1 MTLTNS
7 CNDSVFVFEAI
18 KMNVVCFSL
27 KECVPRSLLYRI
39 TSTPSS
45 PLPARAWVHHLRCQ
59 HRQGKW
65 HLREQDKVFYGEHVK
80 YRAEFQGLWKGMEKW
95 GKAVANDELNNR
107 LGADVS
113 RLTPTS
119 DSNSSLRCGRTS
131 TRLSSP
137 SLSKSYPGW
146 LYPHPPHRDQLDLVV
161 ENLRLQGRNLLP
173 KIVEMEAK
181 N

>member
-1 MTLTNS
+1 
-7 CNDSVFVFEAI
+7 
-18 KMNVVCFSL
+18 MNV
-27 KECVPRSLLYRI
+27 
-39 TSTPSS
+39 
-45 PLPARAWVHHLRCQ
+45 

-131 TRLSSP
+131 ARLSSP
-137 SLSKSYPGW
+137 SLSKRYCNSSPLLVGCVLTYTRW